1 LETILVSIAITN
13 QKMFQWLLLK
23 ENALSAAENTVWKES
38 ALRIILFSGLL
49 LEFFIGTFSVIDAV
63 KNGAYY
69 VLVLALGFFAALVV
83 GIFAAVRRPQIG
95 SAILLATIYAA
106 AFCIIYFISNP
117 EIAKLGILFVYTA
130 PLIAGIFFGSRLAL
144 ALMVLNVLPFLLLA
158 FDVPLPKYAD
168 LPPLMPQA
176 HAYMQALLFLFF
188 NICLPLGV
196 FRLLHALEAA
206 IKRQRIAS
214 AELESSHAQF
224 QEIFENAGAA
234 ILLCDAQA
242 RILKANSQADTLV
255 GRQQGKVTSLF
266 SLLVH
271 KRRDEEEKTATEI
284 AALKPGQEFQT
295 RDERLIAIESIALTG
310 EQHYIVMLR
319 DISQIRRIQEALHR
333 SKERESFLSSH
344 DQLTQLP
351 NRNLLLRQ
359 LQSAMTSMVANS
371 PRHQMALVVLRL
383 DSIKYVNDAY
393 GSFAGDGLIVAFAA
407 RLRRLLPPD
416 SLCARLRSVVF
427 CFTIENHQGS
437 DDVIAQIE
445 HIRASLPEE
454 ITVGRERHRVQFSL
468 AVAFSRPGEIS
479 GDDLVQRGKIALD
492 AARQSGSQE
501 VAVFDDH
508 AALQIRRRLNIEQ
521 ALVMALRDAEL
532 RLLYQPKVTQEGQI
546 VGLEALIRWHS
557 PTLGEVSPAEF
568 IPIAE
573 NCGAIHFV
581 TAFVV
586 DQVCA
591 YIRET
596 LDSGGCCPPIAINL
610 SAFDIVRTDL
620 LEMVN
625 AACQK
630 YRISSNYLEFE
641 ITETGLVGNEHL
653 AIRHLEALSDQG
665 YGITIDDFGTG
676 YSSLQKLSR
685 FPTKSIKIDQSFV
698 AQIGIN
704 EKSELII
711 RAVVSL
717 AKILSCTTVAE
728 GVETAAQEQFLKEI
742 GCQFFQGFYYYPPME
757 LPQVN
762 QLLKTQSLAGITK
775 A

>member
-1 LETILVSIAITN
+1 
-13 QKMFQWLLLK
+13 MFQWLLLK

-38 ALRIILFSGLL
+38 ALRIILFSGVL
-49 LEFFIGTFSVIDAV
+49 LEFLIGTLSVLDAV
-63 KNGAYY
+63 KDGAYY
-69 VLVLALGFFAALVV
+69 VLALVLGFFVALVV
-83 GIFAAVRRPQIG
+83 GVYAAVRRPQIG

-106 AFCIIYFISNP
+106 AFCIIYFIRDP
-117 EIAKLGILFVYTA
+117 ELAKLGILLVYTA
-130 PLIAGIFFGSRLAL
+130 PLIARIFFGSRLAL
-144 ALMVLNVLPFLLLA
+144 ALMTLNVLPFLVLA
-158 FDVPLPKYAD
+158 LNVPLPKYSA

-176 HAYMQALLFLFF
+176 HAYIQALLFLFF

-196 FRLLHALEAA
+196 FRLLHALDVA

-214 AELESSHAQF
+214 AELESSHAQYH
-224 QEIFENAGAA
+224 EIFENAGAA

-242 RILKANSQADTLV
+242 RILKANSLADALV
-255 GRQQGKVTSLF
+255 CRQQGKVSSLF

-271 KRRDEEEKTATEI
+271 KRKDEEERITADI
-284 AALKPGQEFQT
+284 AALKSGQEFQT
-295 RDERLIAIESIALTG
+295 RDERLIVIESIALTA

-319 DISQIRRIQEALHR
+319 DISQIRRIQEALNR

-359 LQSAMTSMVANS
+359 LQSAMTSMAANS

-383 DSIKYVNDAY
+383 DSIRYVNDAY

-407 RLRRLLPPD
+407 CLRRLLPPD

-427 CFTIENHQGS
+427 CFTIESNQDSG
-437 DDVIAQIE
+437 DVIAQIE
-445 HIRASLPEE
+445 HIRGSLPDE

-501 VAVFDDH
+501 VAVFDDQ

-521 ALVMALRDAEL
+521 ALVMALRDGEL
-532 RLLYQPKVTQEGQI
+532 RLVYQPKVTQAGEI
-546 VGLEALIRWHS
+546 VGLEALIRWRS

-586 DQVCA
+586 DNVCT
-591 YIRET
+591 YIREM
-596 LDSGGCCPPIAINL
+596 LDSGGRCLPIAINL
-610 SAFDIVRTDL
+610 SAFDIVRADV
-620 LEMVN
+620 LEVVN
-625 AACQK
+625 VACQK

-653 AIRHLEALSDQG
+653 AIRHLEALSDLG

-728 GVETAAQEQFLKEI
+728 GVETQVQEEFLKGV

-757 LPQVN
+757 FQQIN
-762 QLLKTQSLAGITK
+762 QLLQGQSVSVMAKT
-775 A
+775 